1 MFKKISLKNILFLL
15 TLFFLPSILFGQ
27 DATAPATPAEQPAAT
42 PAPTLDKAD
51 TTWMIVSSALV
62 FFMIP
67 GLALFYG
74 GIVKSKNVLSTMMH
88 SFIAMIVLTLQWTI
102 IGYSFAFSGSN
113 PFYGDFSL
121 AFLKGIDMDTLEGT
135 IPKYVHFLF
144 QGMFAL
150 ITPALISGAI
160 AERVKLSGYVVFI
173 VLWATIVYDPVA
185 HWVWAADGWLFKD
198 GALDFAGGT
207 VVHLIS
213 GIAGLSAALVIG
225 KRKGDPA
232 SLTHPNNM
240 TYTLLGS
247 GLLWFGW
254 FGFNAGSGLAVNGLA
269 ARAFVVTLIAPA
281 AAGAVWLLIEWIHTK
296 KATALGAAS
305 GIVAGLVVITPAS
318 GFVGVTESI
327 IMGAIVSPVCYGAI
341 LLKGKLGYDD
351 TLDAFGVHGVGG
363 ALGAILTG
371 VFALTLAE
379 GVTRGAQ
386 IWVQVKS
393 VLATGAYSFVVSYIL
408 AFLIEKSIGFRI
420 DEEKEISGLDQE
432 IHGENGYGI

>member
-1 MFKKISLKNILFLL
+1 MNWKWVMLLVVMLFPH
-15 TLFFLPSILFGQ
+15 FVS
-27 DATAPATPAEQPAAT
+27 AEEPVAEA
-42 PAPTLDKAD
+42 APTLDKAD
-51 TTWMIVSSALV
+51 TVWMIVASTLV

-88 SFIAMIVLTLQWTI
+88 SFIAILVMTLQWTI
-102 IGYSFAFSGSN
+102 LGYSFAFSGSN
-113 PFYGDFSL
+113 PYFGDLNL
-121 AFLKGIDMDTLEGT
+121 AFLHGIDLDTLEGT

-173 VLWATIVYDPVA
+173 FLWATLVYDPVA
-185 HWVWAADGWLFKD
+185 HWVWAADGWLFKL
-198 GALDFAGGT
+198 GAMDFAGGT

-213 GIAGLSAALVIG
+213 GIAGLACALVIG
-225 KRKGDPA
+225 KRKGDPGT
-232 SLTHPNNM
+232 LTHPNNM

-281 AAGAVWLLIEWIHTK
+281 AAGAAWLLIEWLHTK

-318 GFVGVTESI
+318 GFVGVEGAL
-327 IMGAIVSPVCYGAI
+327 IMGFLVSPICYAAI
-341 LLKGKLGYDD
+341 YLKGKLDYDD
-351 TLDAFGVHGVGG
+351 TLDAFGIHGVGG
-363 ALGAILTG
+363 AFGAILTG
-371 VFALTLAE
+371 VFALELAS
-379 GVTRGAQ
+379 GVTRGSQ
-386 IWVQVKS
+386 VYVQFLS
-393 VLATGAYSFVVSYIL
+393 VVSTAAYSFVISFVL
-408 AFLIEKSIGFRI
+408 AYLIEKTIGFRI
-420 DEEKEISGLDQE
+420 DEEKEIAGLDQE
-432 IHGENGYGI
+432 IHGEKGYDI

>member
-1 MFKKISLKNILFLL
+1 MFQKFKVRRVLLLVLLFLP
-15 TLFFLPSILFGQ
+15 FMLFG
-27 DATAPATPAEQPAAT
+27 DEIPEAVAET
-42 PAPTLDKAD
+42 VTMDKAD
-51 TTWMIVSSALV
+51 TTWMIVCSALV

-88 SFIAMIVLTLQWTI
+88 SFVAIIVMTLQWTI
-102 IGYSFAFSGSN
+102 FGYSFVFSGSN
-113 PFYGDFSL
+113 PYYGDFSL
-121 AFLKGIDMDTLEGT
+121 AFLNGIDMDTLEGT

-173 VLWATIVYDPVA
+173 LVWSTLVYDPVA
-185 HWVWAADGWLFKD
+185 HWVWAADGWLFKA

-213 GIAGLSAALVIG
+213 GIAGLACAMVIG
-225 KRKGDPA
+225 KRKGDPG
-232 SLTHPNNM
+232 SLTHPNNL

-254 FGFNAGSGLAVNGLA
+254 FGFNAGSGLHIDGLA
-269 ARAFVVTLIAPA
+269 ARAFLVTLIAPA
-281 AAGAVWLLIEWIHTK
+281 AAGASWLILEWFHTK

-318 GFVGVTESI
+318 GFVGVEGSL
-327 IMGAIVSPVCYGAI
+327 IMGLLVSPICYVAI
-341 LLKGKLGYDD
+341 FLKGKFGYDD

-363 ALGAILTG
+363 AFGAILTG
-371 VFALTLAE
+371 VFALALAE
-379 GVTRGAQ
+379 GMTRGNQ
-386 IWVQVKS
+386 IYVQVLS
-393 VLATGAYSFVVSYIL
+393 VVATGAYSFVVSYVL
-408 AFLIEKSIGFRI
+408 AIVIEKTIGFRI
-420 DEEKEISGLDQE
+420 DEEKEIAGLDRE
-432 IHGENGYGI
+432 IHGESGYGI

>member
-1 MFKKISLKNILFLL
+1 MFRMKNLYSTLL
-15 TLFFLPSILFGQ
+15 LSAIVLLPNLLFGE
-27 DATAPATPAEQPAAT
+27 DAAAPAPAAVV
-42 PAPTLDKAD
+42 PTLDKAD
-51 TTWMIVSSALV
+51 TTWMVVCSALV

-88 SFIAMIVLTLQWTI
+88 SFIAIIVLTLQWTMF
-102 IGYSFAFSGSN
+102 GYSFAFSGTN
-113 PFYGDFSL
+113 PYYGDFSL
-121 AFLKGIDMDTLEGT
+121 AFLNGITMDTLEGT
-135 IPKYVHFLF
+135 IPKFVHFLF

-160 AERVKLSGYVVFI
+160 AERIKLSGYVAFI
-173 VLWATIVYDPVA
+173 FLWATLVYDPVA

-213 GIAGLSAALVIG
+213 GIAGLACALVIG
-225 KRKGDPA
+225 KRKGDPG

-254 FGFNAGSGLAVNGLA
+254 FGFNAGSGLKIDGLA
-269 ARAFVVTLIAPA
+269 ARAFLVTLIAPA
-281 AAGAVWLLIEWIHTK
+281 AAGASWLIIEWIHTK

-318 GFVGVTESI
+318 GYVGVEAAL
-327 IMGAIVSPVCYGAI
+327 IMGALVSPVCYGAI
-341 LLKGKLGYDD
+341 MLKGKLGYDD
-351 TLDAFGVHGVGG
+351 TLDAFGVHGIGG
-363 ALGAILTG
+363 AFGAILTG
-371 VFALTLAE
+371 VFALSLAE
-379 GVTRGAQ
+379 GVTRGQQ
-386 IWVQVKS
+386 IKIQFIS
-393 VLATGAYSFVVSYIL
+393 VIATGLYSFVVSYVL

-420 DEEKEISGLDQE
+420 DEEKEIAGLDQE

>member
-1 MFKKISLKNILFLL
+1 MLNKSKFKYLVLFIMAILIPTLL
-15 TLFFLPSILFGQ
+15 NGQ
-27 DATAPATPAEQPAAT
+27 DATSTPAPA

-88 SFIAMIVLTLQWTI
+88 SFIAIIVLTLQWTMF
-102 IGYSFAFSGSN
+102 GYSFAFSGSN

-121 AFLKGIDMDTLEGT
+121 AFLKGIDLDSLEGT

-173 VLWATIVYDPVA
+173 FLWATLVYDPVA

-213 GIAGLSAALVIG
+213 GIAGLAAALVIG
-225 KRKGDPA
+225 KRKGDA
-232 SLTHPNNM
+232 ATLTHPNNM

-254 FGFNAGSGLAVNGLA
+254 FG
-269 ARAFVVTLIAPA
+269 
-281 AAGAVWLLIEWIHTK
+281 TK

-318 GFVGVTESI
+318 GFVGPMEAI
-327 IMGAIVSPVCYGAI
+327 IMGFIVSPICYGAI
-341 LLKGKLGYDD
+341 LMKGKLGYDD

-371 VFALTLAE
+371 VFALSLAD
-379 GVTRGAQ
+379 GVTRGHQ
-386 IWVQVKS
+386 IWVQTVS

-420 DEEKEISGLDQE
+420 DEEKEIAGLDQE

>member
-1 MFKKISLKNILFLL
+1 MFQKKTLFSTLLMVMFVLIPNILF
-15 TLFFLPSILFGQ
+15 GE
-27 DATAPATPAEQPAAT
+27 DAPGTPAPAAAPT
-42 PAPTLDKAD
+42 PTLDKAD
-51 TTWMIVSSALV
+51 TTWLIVSSALV

-88 SFIAMIVLTLQWTI
+88 SFIAIIVLTLQWTI
-102 IGYSFAFSGSN
+102 FGYSFAFSGSN
-113 PFYGDFSL
+113 PYYGDFSL
-121 AFLKGIDMDTLEGT
+121 AFLNGIDVDTLEGT
-135 IPKYVHFLF
+135 IPKFVHFLF

-160 AERVKLSGYVVFI
+160 AERIKLSGYVVFI
-173 VLWATIVYDPVA
+173 FLWATLVYDPVA
-185 HWVWAADGWLFKD
+185 HWVWAADGWLLKE

-213 GIAGLSAALVIG
+213 GIAGLACALVIG
-225 KRKGDPA
+225 KRKGDPG

-254 FGFNAGSGLAVNGLA
+254 FGFNAGSGLAINGLA
-269 ARAFVVTLIAPA
+269 ARAFVVTLVAPA
-281 AAGAVWLLIEWIHTK
+281 AAGASWLLIEWIHTK
-296 KATALGAAS
+296 RATALGAAS

-318 GFVGVTESI
+318 GFVDAKAAI
-327 IMGAIVSPVCYGAI
+327 IMGLLVSPLCYGAI

-351 TLDAFGVHGVGG
+351 TLDAFGVHGIGG
-363 ALGAILTG
+363 AFGAILTG
-371 VFALTLAE
+371 VFALSLAE
-379 GVTRGAQ
+379 GVTRGMQ
-386 IWVQVKS
+386 IKVQVIS
-393 VLATGAYSFVVSYIL
+393 VIATGLYSFVVSYIL

-420 DEEKEISGLDQE
+420 EEEKEINGLDQE